1 MPIDPLSAISS
12 SDRSDSLPGGKLK
25 NSPKPTPTELAKA
38 AQQFEA
44 IMVRQLLSPA
54 IEPLMNG
61 GVGGEKSKSGAGGGG
76 GVYGYML
83 TDTLANSIAQGG
95 GLGLAKVISHQL
107 SPATAVAQSK

>member
-1 MPIDPLSAISS
+1 MSIDPLSAISS
-12 SDRSDSLPGGKLK
+12 SDRSGSLPGGKLK
-25 NSPKPTPTELAKA
+25 TNAKPNAAELAKA

-54 IEPLMNG
+54 IEPMMNG
-61 GVGGEKSKSGAGGGG
+61 GMGGEKSKSGAGGGG

-95 GLGLAKVISHQL
+95 GLGLANVINRQL
-107 SPATAVAQSK
+107 SPATPVAQPK